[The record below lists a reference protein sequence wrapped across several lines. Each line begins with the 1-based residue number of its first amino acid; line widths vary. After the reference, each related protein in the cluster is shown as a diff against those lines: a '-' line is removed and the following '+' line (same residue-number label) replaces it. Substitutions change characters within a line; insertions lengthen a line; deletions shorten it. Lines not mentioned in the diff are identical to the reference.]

1 MYNFIIIFNIG
12 MLLLFL
18 LLYSYQIFYAFIGV
32 FKKSKC
38 FEESLKHRY
47 AVIISARNERLV
59 IGQLVE
65 SIKKQN
71 YPKELI
77 DVFVVADNCSDDTA
91 KIARKAGAIVYER
104 TNKDLV
110 GKGYAL
116 DYIFKIIIQEYKEK
130 GYEGYFI
137 FDADNILD
145 RNYIL
150 EMNKL
155 FDNGYK
161 VITSYRNSKNFN
173 SNWISAGYA
182 LWFLRESKYLNNAR
196 MILNTSCAISGTGF
210 LVSDE
215 IIKRNNTNE

>member
-110 GKGYAL
+110 GKVGIAVH
-116 DYIFKIIIQEYKEK
+116 KH
-130 GYEGYFI
+130 
-137 FDADNILD
+137 
-145 RNYIL
+145 
-150 EMNKL
+150 
-155 FDNGYK
+155 
-161 VITSYRNSKNFN
+161 S
-173 SNWISAGYA
+173 
-182 LWFLRESKYLNNAR
+182 LRECTYEEGLRIYANRRGNLSKESIIKQMKKYLL
-196 MILNTSCAISGTGF
+196 MING
-210 LVSDE
+210 
-215 IIKRNNTNE
+215 

>member
-18 LLYSYQIFYAFIGV
+18 LLYLYQIFYAFIGV

-91 KIARKAGAIVYER
+91 KIARKAGA
-104 TNKDLV
+104 NCL
-110 GKGYAL
+110 
-116 DYIFKIIIQEYKEK
+116 
-130 GYEGYFI
+130 
-137 FDADNILD
+137 
-145 RNYIL
+145 
-150 EMNKL
+150 
-155 FDNGYK
+155 
-161 VITSYRNSKNFN
+161 
-173 SNWISAGYA
+173 
-182 LWFLRESKYLNNAR
+182 
-196 MILNTSCAISGTGF
+196 
-210 LVSDE
+210 
-215 IIKRNNTNE
+215 